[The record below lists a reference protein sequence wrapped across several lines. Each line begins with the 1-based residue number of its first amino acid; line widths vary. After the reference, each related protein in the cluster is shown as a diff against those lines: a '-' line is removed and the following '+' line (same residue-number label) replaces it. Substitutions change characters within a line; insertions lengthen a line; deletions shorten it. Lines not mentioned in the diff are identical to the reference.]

1 MTILIFGASGQ
12 LGHELIRQS
21 QLSQRPV
28 NAPTRSQFDITQIS
42 EVKEAFAKF
51 CPSIV
56 INAAAYTDVDG
67 AESEAE
73 RAYGINKAGAE
84 NLARNCA
91 KLQIPLVHVS
101 TDYVFDGSKGTP
113 YVETD
118 PITPLGVYGRSKAE
132 GDDIIRAALPEHIIV
147 RTSWLYSGHANNF
160 VTTILSLGRQKK
172 ELDVVADQFGSPTSA
187 TDLAEVLLH
196 LASQV
201 LNRSEIPWGTYHYC
215 GEGVTTWYEFANS
228 IFKIAGQHECFQLTR
243 LNPITTEEFP
253 TAAQRPQNS
262 SLDCGRIEQKFG
274 IHPKPWQ
281 ISLSLVIEQVY
292 RKQKNLY
299 KK

>member
-28 NAPTRSQFDITQIS
+28 HAPTRNQFDITQIS
-42 EVKEAFAKF
+42 EVEAAFAKF

-67 AESEAE
+67 AESETE
-73 RAYGINKAGAE
+73 RAFGINKTGAE
-84 NLARNCA
+84 NLARSCVR
-91 KLQIPLVHVS
+91 LQIPLVHVS

-118 PITPLGVYGRSKAE
+118 PITPLGVYGRSKAKGE
-132 GDDIIRAALPEHIIV
+132 NKIRATLPEHLIV
-147 RTSWLYSGHANNF
+147 RTSWLYSAFGGNF
-160 VTTILSLGRQKK
+160 VTTMLALGRKKK
-172 ELDVVADQFGSPTSA
+172 ELDGVADQFGSPTSA
-187 TDLAEVLLH
+187 TDLAEVLLF

-201 LNRSEIPWGTYHYC
+201 LTRSEIPWGTYHYC

-228 IFKIAGQHECFQLTR
+228 IFKIAGRHECLQLTR
-243 LNPITTEEFP
+243 VNPITTGEFP
-253 TAAQRPQNS
+253 TAAQRPQ
-262 SLDCGRIEQKFG
+262 K
-274 IHPKPWQ
+274 
-281 ISLSLVIEQVY
+281 
-292 RKQKNLY
+292 
-299 KK
+299 

>member
-21 QLSQRPV
+21 HLSQMPV
-28 NAPTRSQFDITQIS
+28 NAPTQNQFDITQIS
-42 EVKEAFAKF
+42 QVEEAFAKF
-51 CPSIV
+51 CPSIA

-67 AESEAE
+67 AECEAE
-73 RAYGINKAGAE
+73 RAFGINKTGAE

-91 KLQIPLVHVS
+91 RLQIPLVHVS
-101 TDYVFDGSKGTP
+101 TDYVFDGSKGAP
-113 YVETD
+113 YVESD

-132 GDDIIRAALPEHIIV
+132 GEDKIRAALPEHLIV
-147 RTSWLYSGHANNF
+147 RTSWLYSGHGNNF
-160 VTTILSLGRQKK
+160 VTTMLRLGRQKQ

-187 TDLAEVLLH
+187 VDLAEVLLH

-201 LNRSEIPWGTYHYC
+201 LNRSAIPWGTYHYC
-215 GEGVTTWYEFANS
+215 GKGVTTWYEFANS
-228 IFKIAGQHECFQLTR
+228 IFKIAGRHECLQLAR
-243 LNPITTEEFP
+243 IKPITTEEFP
-253 TAAQRPQNS
+253 TAAQRPLNS
-262 SLDCGRIEQKFG
+262 SLDCGRIKRKFG

-281 ISLSLVIEQVY
+281 ISLRLVIEQIY
-292 RKQKNLY
+292 LKQKNIN